1 MLFAIKFKR
10 YNGNII
16 KLLARLKKLK
26 CYLLIN
32 SKERKSEK
40 QKLKRNLKT

>member
-16 KLLARLKKLK
+16 KLLARLNKLK

-32 SKERKSEK
+32 SKERKIK
-40 QKLKRNLKT
+40 KKGKP